1 MVSAYYKKK
10 PANPAGFKN
19 LIIPRHKKTAG
30 ALLRQAVE
38 WRQRDFPGKR
48 ILLRW
53 PGNSTAPGDVGAEA
67 HITWIEGELF
77 EDFSLPCFFIAAI
90 SPSQ

>member
-1 MVSAYYKKK
+1 
-10 PANPAGFKN
+10 
-19 LIIPRHKKTAG
+19 
-30 ALLRQAVE
+30 
-38 WRQRDFPGKR
+38 
-48 ILLRW
+48 LRW